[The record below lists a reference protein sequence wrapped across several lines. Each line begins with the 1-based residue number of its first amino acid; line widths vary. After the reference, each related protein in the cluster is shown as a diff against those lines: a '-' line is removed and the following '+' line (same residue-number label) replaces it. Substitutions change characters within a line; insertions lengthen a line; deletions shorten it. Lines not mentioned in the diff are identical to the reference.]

1 MDPDRWQLAQRLFH
15 EALDRP
21 PGTRQAFLEEICPD
35 PELRRE
41 VASLLAS
48 HEAAGDFIETP
59 AIAVNPEVL
68 FEGEALQAGD
78 DLGPF
83 RIERLLARGGMGIV
97 YLALDTRLDRRVAL
111 KLVPPELA
119 GDPQL
124 RERLHREARALAA
137 LSHPVIASVFALEQ
151 IANRLIIVSEF
162 VDGRT
167 LRALMRDEALPVA
180 DVLAIGI
187 DLAGALDAAHS
198 HGIVHRD
205 LKPDNVMQTA
215 GGRLKVLDFG
225 LVQFRTG
232 LEQHTASRLTVSGEA
247 LGTPGYMS
255 PEQRDGREVDE
266 RTDIYAVGVLLA
278 ELATGRPAVEASR
291 TRAID
296 ELSGIAPALAAIV
309 RRCTQADPGARYP
322 TAAALRQDMLV
333 AQQADGAGRATAPR
347 RLDATG
353 WWGVHQAL
361 LLVLYSGCAG
371 SAWWV
376 KQLAPGA
383 PADTL
388 FFGTLVTI
396 GAGWT
401 LRLHLWFVARFDR
414 PGFAGAIKQSARW
427 LRAVDFALA
436 GLLFASAAL
445 VVGRMASAAVALA
458 GAAVALTAASV
469 IVEPAT
475 TREAIKAGKGART
488 G

>member
-1 MDPDRWQLAQRLFH
+1 
-15 EALDRP
+15 
-21 PGTRQAFLEEICPD
+21 
-35 PELRRE
+35 
-41 VASLLAS
+41 
-48 HEAAGDFIETP
+48 
-59 AIAVNPEVL
+59 
-68 FEGEALQAGD
+68 
-78 DLGPF
+78 
-83 RIERLLARGGMGIV
+83 MGIV

-137 LSHPVIASVFALEQ
+137 LSHPVIARVFALEQ

-167 LRALMRDEALPVA
+167 LRALMRDAALPVA
-180 DVLAIGI
+180 DVLAIGV
-187 DLAGALDAAHS
+187 DLADALDAAHS

-225 LVQFRTG
+225 LVQFRPG
-232 LEQHTASRLTVSGEA
+232 LEQHPAGRLTVSGAA

-255 PEQRDGREVDE
+255 PEQRDGREVDG

-296 ELSGIAPALAAIV
+296 ELSRIAPSLAAIV
-309 RRCTQADPGARYP
+309 RRCMQADPGARYP
-322 TAAALRQDMLV
+322 TAAALRQDLLD
-333 AQQADGAGRATAPR
+333 AQEADRAAGPAARATAPR
-347 RLDATG
+347 RLDATW
-353 WWGVHQAL
+353 WWGMHQAL

-383 PADTL
+383 PADAL
-388 FFGTLVTI
+388 LFGTLVTI

-414 PGFAGAIKQSARW
+414 PGFASAIKQSARW

-436 GLLFASAAL
+436 GLLLASAAL

-458 GAAVALTAASV
+458 GAAVALTAAAV

-475 TREAIKAGKGART
+475 TREAIKAVKGSRIW
-488 G
+488 